1 MLNSRAPPEF
11 ASSWSVVSPVD
22 CVAAA
27 AVDSP
32 APEVVE
38 PAAVDVVEVPPPQP
52 AARIVNDTNGTTR
65 IECGRVID
73 PRRIPAS

>member
-1 MLNSRAPPEF
+1 
-11 ASSWSVVSPVD
+11 
-22 CVAAA
+22 
-27 AVDSP
+27 
-32 APEVVE
+32 VVE